1 MYRAR
6 LMKQVSCVLLTIVL
20 AACGGK
26 SKPAAPPPPDT
37 TAVRE
42 APPAEEE
49 AAAPAEPP
57 PPAPDPEVLAQAELA
72 EQYELGKQVY
82 SEKKCDTCHGA
93 DGKGNAK
100 NPAVIGDKAFPA
112 KPAKTAKLRK
122 GVTFTTAADVM
133 AFVKKHMPA
142 KAPGTL
148 ADDEAAAV
156 TAWMLSESKV
166 EINRKLDADNA
177 AAINLR

>member
-1 MYRAR
+1 MVRAS
-6 LMKQVSCVLLTIVL
+6 MKQALAVIASLVL

-26 SKPAAPPPPDT
+26 SKPAPLPPPPPDT

-42 APPAEEE
+42 APPVEDKDPV
-49 AAAPAEPP
+49 PAE

-82 SEKKCDTCHGA
+82 SEKKCETCHGA
-93 DGKGNAK
+93 DGKGTPK
-100 NPAVIGDKAFPA
+100 NPPVIGEKAFPA

-122 GVTFTTAADVM
+122 GVTFTTAADVVG
-133 AFVKKHMPA
+133 FVKKHMPL
-142 KAPGTL
+142 KAAGTL
-148 ADDEAAAV
+148 TDEEAAAV
-156 TAWMLSESKV
+156 TAWLLSESKV